1 MKNVFL
7 FMLLFLGVSLFWS
20 CDKDD
25 PAPPDTIESFDD
37 GVFITCEG
45 GFGLGNASIYFL
57 DPQKMRYVPEIYHAV
72 NQESVG
78 DVLQS
83 IDFHDDKAY
92 LVVNN
97 SGKISQVNKKTFLK
111 TGAILGL
118 SAPTE
123 IDIEDGK
130 GYIGSL
136 YSQHIL
142 VADMSNLTITDSL
155 YVGEQSN
162 RIFEDDNRL
171 WILSQSDYQGRT
183 KDHIY
188 YINLFDS
195 SLDSI
200 KVGSNPLDWAYN
212 DNDQL
217 FVYCQGVESG
227 DGPAIYSIGTGAL
240 AVDQKIDVNAPRGF
254 YSKIVYDEYQNRIL
268 IRLADGIYTF
278 KPGDQN
284 VSDSPLVSLGDVK
297 NMYGLGVSPEN
308 GDIYV
313 GDARDFSSAGMVY
326 IYTGDGQPQSS
337 LQVGVGPNHFYFE

>member
-7 FMLLFLGVSLFWS
+7 FMTLFVGASLFWS
-20 CDKDD
+20 CNKDE
-25 PAPPDTIESFDD
+25 PKPSDTIDSFDD

-45 GFGLGNASIYFL
+45 GFGLGNASVYFL
-57 DPQKMRYVPEIYHAV
+57 HPEKKTYIPEIYNAV
-72 NQESVG
+72 NRGPVG

-83 IDFHDDKAY
+83 IAFDDDKAY

-97 SGKISQVNKKTFLK
+97 SGKILQVNKKTFLK
-111 TGAILGL
+111 TGTIEGL
-118 SAPTE
+118 SSPTE
-123 IDIEDGK
+123 IEIEDNK

-142 VADMSNLTITDSL
+142 VADMKKLIIADSI

-162 RIFEDDNRL
+162 RILEEDNRL
-171 WILSQSDYQGRT
+171 WILSQSDWQGRT

-188 YINLFDS
+188 YINLSDS

-200 KVGSNPLDWAYN
+200 KVGSNPFDWAYD

-227 DGPAIYSIGTGAL
+227 DAPAIYSVDTKAL
-240 AVDQKIDVNAPRGF
+240 AVDRKTEVSVSRGF
-254 YSKIVYDEYQNRIL
+254 FSKMAYDEYQKRIL
-268 IRLADGIYTF
+268 IQLSDGIYTY
-278 KPGDQN
+278 KPGEAK
-284 VSDSPLVSLGDVK
+284 VSSSPLVGLSDVQ
-297 NMYGLGVSPEN
+297 NLYGLGVSPDN

-313 GDARDFSSAGMVY
+313 GDARDFSSAGMVF
-326 IYTGDGQPQSS
+326 IYTRDGQPQSS
-337 LQVGVGPNHFYFE
+337 LPVGVGPNHFYFK